1 MRDFTQTTNSTDDSN
16 NVRST
21 ATPFTLESAY
31 GSVSPSQSPED
42 FKEICRIAKDDK
54 AERTVRKLSET

>member
-1 MRDFTQTTNSTDDSN
+1 MRDFTQTTSSTDDSN

-21 ATPFTLESAY
+21 ATPFTLESAF

-42 FKEICRIAKDDK
+42 FKEICRIAKDHK
-54 AERTVRKLSET
+54 AEQTVQKLREA